1 MKSLCFHQYFP
12 SHDPSVITQPM
23 NPIKVLL
30 PSTVALVLASC
41 ANNKNEYDTNNP
53 YGTADAPANSA
64 PYQPVAPAN
73 QTYDTPAAYEDAGNA
88 NAAAPNVN
96 APAAPAPAT
105 DPATSGGGT
114 ASVHTVVKGDS
125 LWAISKKYKVSVDS
139 IKRANNMTKDT
150 VVLGSK
156 LNIPAN

>member
-1 MKSLCFHQYFP
+1 
-12 SHDPSVITQPM
+12 M
-23 NPIKVLL
+23 NPIKVLI
-30 PSTVALVLASC
+30 PSAIALALASC
-41 ANNKNEYDTNNP
+41 ATNKNEYDTSNP
-53 YGTADAPANSA
+53 YGTADGSTDSA
-64 PYQPVAPAN
+64 PYQPVAPTN

-88 NAAAPNVN
+88 SSPNVN
-96 APAAPAPAT
+96 VPAPGPVT
-105 DPATSGGGT
+105 DPGTVAGGNHTPSPSGGGGT
-114 ASVHTVVKGDS
+114 ATTHTVVKGDS

>member
-1 MKSLCFHQYFP
+1 
-12 SHDPSVITQPM
+12 M
-23 NPIKVLL
+23 NPIKVIF
-30 PSTVALVLASC
+30 PSAIALALASC
-41 ANNKNEYDTNNP
+41 ATNKNQYDTSNP
-53 YGTADAPANSA
+53 YGTADASADSA

-88 NAAAPNVN
+88 AAPNVN
-96 APAAPAPAT
+96 LPAPGPVT
-105 DPATSGGGT
+105 DPGTVAGGNHTPSAPSGGGAAT
-114 ASVHTVVKGDS
+114 VHTVAKGDS
-125 LWAISKKYKVSVDS
+125 LWAISKKYKVPVDS